1 MVSGGVASNL
11 YLRDKLKE
19 LCEDYSFTLHT
30 LPPHLCTDN
39 GIMIAWSAL
48 EYLRWAENT
57 GLPERLPWQQF
68 GQAQAGVHLEQLFVP
83 LKLIYYGEEV
93 ESLDFRP
100 SWPLGEDISE
110 QVKALNIKL
119 PKSKYFAK

>member
-1 MVSGGVASNL
+1 MASNL
-11 YLRDKLKE
+11 YLREKLKE

-30 LPPHLCTDN
+30 IPPHLCTDN

-48 EYLRWAENT
+48 EYLRWAEEST
-57 GLPERLPWQQF
+57 VLPEELSWQQLGPAWADDHHKQQF
-68 GQAQAGVHLEQLFVP
+68 AP
-83 LKLIYYGEEV
+83 LKLIYHEDEL

-110 QVKALNIKL
+110 AVKASNIKL